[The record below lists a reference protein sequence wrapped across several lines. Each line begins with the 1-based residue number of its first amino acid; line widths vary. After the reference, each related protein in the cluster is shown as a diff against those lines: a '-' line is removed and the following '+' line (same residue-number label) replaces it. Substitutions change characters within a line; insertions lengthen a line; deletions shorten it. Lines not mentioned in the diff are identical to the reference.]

1 MKSIKPLI
9 VVLSR
14 NYSTALGVIRSLGIA
29 GYEIDLIASVKKKGS
44 SKQISCSK
52 YIRKSR
58 EILMPDIRNDNGED
72 IVGALMEY
80 ASIDDRQIV
89 LFPTDDVTMAII
101 DRNRD
106 NLRQHFIMPC
116 INKGEGSILEYMDKN
131 IQSDMASRAGLS
143 TPEQTVVSLKSNY
156 EAKCEEVKF
165 PCFVKPVDSIS
176 GYKTEMKK
184 CKDFHELIS
193 HLNWLKSA
201 YSGRNI
207 IIQEFLDIEHEYD
220 VAGVSKPDGI
230 LIPGVIE
237 KTRTAMYER
246 GVAMCGRMVGSEV
259 LGDLLPKISD
269 MIRNIG
275 YVGMFDIDLIKCREN
290 IYFGEINFR
299 SGGLNFAYFLNGVNL
314 PDIYIRSITDNE
326 DGAEKSMK
334 CETGKSFI
342 YEKVAWEDY
351 IHGYINHRELK
362 EFVKGSDYTLLEY
375 KEDPSPGIR
384 FAIKIRLSLIK
395 QRVKKGLKWK
405 K

>member
-1 MKSIKPLI
+1 
-9 VVLSR
+9 
-14 NYSTALGVIRSLGIA
+14 
-29 GYEIDLIASVKKKGS
+29 
-44 SKQISCSK
+44 
-52 YIRKSR
+52 
-58 EILMPDIRNDNGED
+58 MPDIRNDNGED

-362 EFVKGSDYTLLEY
+362 EFVKGADYTLLEY